1 MKISY
6 CGVLE
11 PAKRIKLS
19 ESHPLKGSD
28 WEELHLH
35 LYSWAVSVAKDI
47 MRTET
52 SECTPGEMV
61 NERLQLG

>member
-11 PAKRIKLS
+11 LAKTIKLS
-19 ESHPLKGSD
+19 ESHPLKRSG
-28 WEELHLH
+28 WEELYPH

-52 SECTPGEMV
+52 SECTPEEMV

>member
-11 PAKRIKLS
+11 LAKTRKLS
-19 ESHPLKGSD
+19 ESHPIKRSR
-28 WEELHLH
+28 WEELYPQ

-61 NERLQLG
+61 NERL